1 VCTRGSN
8 RALLRGPSTSPLD
21 AMAEPPVVI
30 DSSVVLFYAV
40 VDASI
45 RYTARGFVIVDGKV
59 IDPVPRLAI
68 TRNLYDGDIL
78 VCRCDDDWNVLGVAA
93 YTSLEEA
100 QVRTENV
107 YTGITA
113 KWQAYREL
121 TEEELAEIEEIRRDV
136 QDS

>member
-1 VCTRGSN
+1 MRPRRQGL
-8 RALLRGPSTSPLD
+8 ALLCGPSTSPLD
-21 AMAEPPVVI
+21 AMGEPPPVI

-40 VDASI
+40 VDASV
-45 RYTARGFVIVDGKV
+45 RYTGRGFVIVDGKV
-59 IDPVPRLAI
+59 LDPVPCVAI

-93 YTSLEEA
+93 YASVEEA

-107 YTGITA
+107 YAGITA
-113 KWQAYREL
+113 KWQTYREL

-136 QDS
+136 QDG

>member
-1 VCTRGSN
+1 M
-8 RALLRGPSTSPLD
+8 D
-21 AMAEPPVVI
+21 EPTPVI

-40 VDASI
+40 VDASV

-68 TRNLYDGDIL
+68 SRNLYGDDIL

-93 YTSLEEA
+93 YASVEEA
-100 QVRTENV
+100 QERTEKV
-107 YTGITA
+107 YAGITA

-121 TEEELAEIEEIRRDV
+121 TQEELAEIEEIRGFVRD
-136 QDS
+136 S